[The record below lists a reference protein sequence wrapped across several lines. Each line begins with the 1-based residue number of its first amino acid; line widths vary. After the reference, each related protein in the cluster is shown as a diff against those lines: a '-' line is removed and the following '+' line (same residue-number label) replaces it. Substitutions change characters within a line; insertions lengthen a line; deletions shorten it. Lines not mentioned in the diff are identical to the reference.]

1 MWTRSTLSGLSV
13 AALLS
18 GFLLGG
24 AGSTAPAAR
33 AGTVVSGRTCAE
45 IQRAIDALPSSG
57 GEVRLR
63 PTTYTCSASIVI
75 DRDDVTLRGSGSAT
89 VLRLA
94 DHANRPV
101 LIVGQTIAMPTTA
114 RARIHVVDLT
124 IDGNRAQQDFEC
136 SGGPCSATDFLR
148 NNGISLRRVEDVLV
162 EHVTVRNA
170 RSGGLVPELG
180 SRRVTVRDFTTYG
193 NAFDGIAAYQTEDS
207 LFTGLYLHDN
217 DGAGLSLDIDFN
229 GNVFDGAVLARNN
242 DVGVFMR
249 DSADNLFQGLQIR
262 DSGSFG
268 MFLAQVE
275 ADATKPAAGN
285 TFVGLVISRSGRN
298 PAKGGAPIRVNDSSC
313 VNNLVDGA
321 QFVDNREPGISQPF
335 PGLVQEVGTIVR

>member
-1 MWTRSTLSGLSV
+1 MLTRSTLFGL
-13 AALLS
+13 ALATLLS

-24 AGSTAPAAR
+24 GGSTAPAAH
-33 AGTVVSGRTCAE
+33 AGTVVSGRSCAE
-45 IQRAIDALPSSG
+45 IQKAIDALPSSG
-57 GEVRLR
+57 GEIRLR

-75 DRDDVTLRGSGSAT
+75 DRDDITLRGSGGAT

-101 LIVGQTIAMPTTA
+101 LILGQTAALPAITRT
-114 RARIHVVDLT
+114 RIHVADLT

-136 SGGPCSATDFLR
+136 SLGPCTGTDFLR
-148 NNGISLRRVEDVLV
+148 NNDISLRRVEDVLI
-162 EHVTVRNA
+162 EHVTARNA

-180 SRRVTVRDFTTYG
+180 SRRVTVRDFTAFG

-229 GNVFDGAVLARNN
+229 NNVFDDAVLARNN
-242 DVGVFMR
+242 DVGIFMR
-249 DSADNLFQGLQIR
+249 DSADNLFKGLQIR

-285 TFVGLVISRSGRN
+285 TFVGLVVSRSGRN
-298 PAKGGAPIRVNDSSC
+298 PAKGGAGMRVNDASC
-313 VNNLVDGA
+313 VDNLVDGA
-321 QFVDNREPGISQPF
+321 QFVGNRDGGISEPF